1 MNQSCF
7 QYVTFAIKLRSSEI
21 ESKIYNYISIKLFSK
36 TIISDNIIF
45 FFSLNEDQRLIIIEK
60 SFYKR
65 KTITKKYTSM
75 VD

>member
-21 ESKIYNYISIKLFSK
+21 ESKIYDYISIKLFSK

-45 FFSLNEDQRLIIIEK
+45 FSLNGDQRLIIEK

-65 KTITKKYTSM
+65 KTIIKKYTSM

>member
-45 FFSLNEDQRLIIIEK
+45 FFSLNGDQRLIIEK

-65 KTITKKYTSM
+65 KTIIKKYTSM

>member
-7 QYVTFAIKLRSSEI
+7 EYVTFAIKLRSNEI

-36 TIISDNIIF
+36 TIISSDNIIF
-45 FFSLNEDQRLIIIEK
+45 FSLNGDQRLIIIEK
-60 SFYKR
+60 SFYNR
-65 KTITKKYTSM
+65 NTIIKKYSSM

>member
-7 QYVTFAIKLRSSEI
+7 QYVIFAIKLRSNEI

-45 FFSLNEDQRLIIIEK
+45 FSLNGDQRLIIIEK
-60 SFYKR
+60 SFYN
-65 KTITKKYTSM
+65 TITKKYTSM